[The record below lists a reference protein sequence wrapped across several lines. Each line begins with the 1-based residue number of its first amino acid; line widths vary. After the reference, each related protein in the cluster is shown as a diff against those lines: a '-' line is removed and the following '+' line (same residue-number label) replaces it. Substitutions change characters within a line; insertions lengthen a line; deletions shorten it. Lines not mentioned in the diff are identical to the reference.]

1 MNFSLQAIEKD
12 HHTPGDRFTAML
24 GAWFQSSPN
33 PTWSQVVEALRS
45 PDINCPDI
53 VAEIEDKYIKSD
65 DSSVQESKGTAGE
78 WYIPCLPWGQAD
90 CVLEG
95 KGKGKV

>member
-1 MNFSLQAIEKD
+1 MQDIGKNRPTIQGRLTE
-12 HHTPGDRFTAML
+12 ML

-65 DSSVQESKGTAGE
+65 DSSVQESKDTAGD
-78 WYIPCLPWGQAD
+78 YSTVHNIRST
-90 CVLEG
+90 
-95 KGKGKV
+95 